1 MSDSCSNDVFC
12 FLNHMLNDSFEK
24 HHIAQKIQLPFLQI
38 NNRYNVSEIEMQ
50 RAAPLGR
57 DPNQHPSK

>member
-1 MSDSCSNDVFC
+1 MMFC